1 MMVVA
6 VMVLMPMMMVFMMP
20 VTSACPH
27 GVGHRRE
34 KDEPDAEQVYFFH
47 LCLR

>member
-1 MMVVA
+1 VA
-6 VMVLMPMMMVFMMP
+6 VMVPMPTMTVLMMPMAL
-20 VTSACPH
+20 ACPNW
-27 GVGHRRE
+27 VCGHRRE